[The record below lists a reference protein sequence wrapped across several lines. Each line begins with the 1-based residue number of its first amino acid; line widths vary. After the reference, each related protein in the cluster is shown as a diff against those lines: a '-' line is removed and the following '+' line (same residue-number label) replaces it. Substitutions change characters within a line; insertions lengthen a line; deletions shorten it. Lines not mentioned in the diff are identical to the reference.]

1 MLNVAQEIDI
11 SYYESGKH
19 GSLLC
24 AFHILKPLMN
34 VCGRQEGI
42 ILKKCSWD
50 RQGNPER
57 PISGS

>member
-1 MLNVAQEIDI
+1 MLNVTQEIDI

-50 RQGNPER
+50 RQGN
-57 PISGS
+57 S